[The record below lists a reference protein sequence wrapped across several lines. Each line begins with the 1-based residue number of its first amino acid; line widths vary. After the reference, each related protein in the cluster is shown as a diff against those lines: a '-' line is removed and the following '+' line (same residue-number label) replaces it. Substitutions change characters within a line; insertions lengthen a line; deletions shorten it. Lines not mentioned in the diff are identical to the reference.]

1 MERSS
6 PVYDNKKG
14 CCTSIKK
21 VAVYQVCY
29 LSFCFERKKVLNTL
43 NLDSKI
49 LVQYYN
55 EKVIRAVARQSQK
68 VICDPELIMKLATSR
83 KGERAFTD
91 FIFKI

>member
-29 LSFCFERKKVLNTL
+29 LNPFMTEA
-43 NLDSKI
+43 DI
-49 LVQYYN
+49 
-55 EKVIRAVARQSQK
+55 I
-68 VICDPELIMKLATSR
+68 
-83 KGERAFTD
+83 
-91 FIFKI
+91 

>member
-1 MERSS
+1 MISAS
-6 PVYDNKKG
+6 VMKG
-14 CCTSIKK
+14 
-21 VAVYQVCY
+21 
-29 LSFCFERKKVLNTL
+29 L

-49 LVQYYN
+49 LLQYYN